1 MIEIVDTYFFKK
13 TPSQMFNCPKC
24 RIRNKKSGI
33 WDPSVTLK
41 KQKTGT
47 RDPSWI
53 LVDLRKA
60 GKPGPQWDLRE
71 PEKQG
76 TVRQWDPKETG
87 KAGPNVTL
95 EKINCQSTFV

>member
-1 MIEIVDTYFFKK
+1 
-13 TPSQMFNCPKC
+13 MFNCPKC

-60 GKPGPQWDLRE
+60 GKPGP
-71 PEKQG
+71 
-76 TVRQWDPKETG
+76 
-87 KAGPNVTL
+87 
-95 EKINCQSTFV
+95 